1 MSLYVDTS
9 ALLKRYVEEDDSA
22 AAEGFLVADP
32 SWVTARHTW
41 VEVRRNLARL
51 LRGAER
57 ARLRR
62 AFESDWARMLV
73 VELDAATC
81 TRAGA
86 LAETLGARTLDAL
99 HLAAAERAGAGAGAL
114 PFLTY
119 DLRQAQAARS
129 LGWTVLGR

>member
-9 ALLKRYVEEDDSA
+9 AWLKRYVSEEESDA
-22 AAEGFLVADP
+22 CERMLLADP

-41 VEVRRNLARL
+41 VEVVRNLAKL
-51 LRGAER
+51 LSGGER
-57 ARLRR
+57 ARMKKVF
-62 AFESDWARMLV
+62 AADWSRCHV
-73 VELDAATC
+73 VELDDTTC
-81 TRAGA
+81 HRAGE
-86 LAETLGARTLDAL
+86 LAETLQVRTLDAL
-99 HLAAAERAGAGAGAL
+99 HLAAAERAGGAAL